1 MPQLS
6 PTRTSDPSQGVPPKF
21 TGLMERLA
29 SVRQRLKNDYG
40 NPVSER
46 SHNYFMRHLDLYN
59 SPSNRKRPSSAP
71 GDKIRGPRVPIGSRP
86 SVQTISQR
94 TRNAMSDNERHLAKI
109 ENHLLTYRQA
119 ERDLRK
125 TEGELSTEQRDIQTN
140 LMRWNT
146 ERNSKEQEK
155 LRAQQENN
163 RGIDRFMQIESKGKS
178 ERNKE
183 NINKYKERLVYA
195 LNISTNVF

>member
-1 MPQLS
+1 
-6 PTRTSDPSQGVPPKF
+6 
-21 TGLMERLA
+21 
-29 SVRQRLKNDYG
+29 
-40 NPVSER
+40 
-46 SHNYFMRHLDLYN
+46 
-59 SPSNRKRPSSAP
+59 
-71 GDKIRGPRVPIGSRP
+71 
-86 SVQTISQR
+86 
-94 TRNAMSDNERHLAKI
+94 MSDNERHLAKI